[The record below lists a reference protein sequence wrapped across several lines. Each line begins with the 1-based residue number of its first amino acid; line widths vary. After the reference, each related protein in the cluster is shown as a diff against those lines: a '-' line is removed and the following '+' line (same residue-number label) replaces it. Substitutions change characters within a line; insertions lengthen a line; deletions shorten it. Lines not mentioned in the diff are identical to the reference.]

1 MQAAELVLRDV
12 HLPATPPWWPPAP
25 GWWWILGALCLLAVV
40 GLGRAWW
47 NRRRR
52 LAMQRLFDEAVA
64 AAHTAPERI
73 AAMSGLLRR
82 ASRRRD
88 ARADRLQGDDW
99 LRFLDRGLETPVFLA
114 GPGRLL
120 AEGGFRREVDPAE
133 YEALARIARQR
144 FLDWMTRP

>member
-1 MQAAELVLRDV
+1 MQGAELVLRDV
-12 HLPATPPWWPPAP
+12 HLPATPSWWPPAP
-25 GWWWILGALCLLAVV
+25 GWWWVIGALLLLGAVV
-40 GLGRAWW
+40 LGRAWW

-52 LAMQRLFDEAVA
+52 VAMQQLFDEAVA
-64 AAHTAPERI
+64 AAGGAPERI
-73 AAMSGLLRR
+73 AAMSELLRR

-99 LRFLDRGLETPVFLA
+99 LRFLDQGLETPVFLA